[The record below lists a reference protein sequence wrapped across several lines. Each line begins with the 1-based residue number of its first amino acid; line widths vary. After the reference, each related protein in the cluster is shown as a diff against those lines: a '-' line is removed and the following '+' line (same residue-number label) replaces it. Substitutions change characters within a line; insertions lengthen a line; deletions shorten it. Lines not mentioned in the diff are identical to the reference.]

1 MKKSIRVLVSMAL
14 VLAML
19 TAAIP
24 AFADTA
30 LQGTVLSVTPTDLM
44 LGLGN
49 GTVLT
54 FKLNNLPAPGVNV
67 GDEILVEYTGDVLSA
82 PVATKIALAQPDA
95 ADKMTG
101 TVLSVTGNV
110 VFLQISTTTAFG
122 FKYDAKTTYSFVGMP
137 TNPPVAAG
145 DTVTV
150 TFTGDPAAS
159 AYATNFEVKTFGA
172 GRGTAPAAPA
182 PASGSSSSDADQS
195 LIDKTLNGT
204 VTELTSKKMTIRT
217 SKGKSYTFKR
227 VKSTQ
232 YTGKY
237 KLETGAT
244 VKVRYDGYA
253 SKRPDAKEIKV
264 TAAAPKVTPTPK
276 PKVIT
281 PEPAVELHTFT
292 GEVIEWNSNKKE
304 LWMEG
309 GLFAD
314 CSNAK
319 IYNREYAIPGMLC
332 KITYYWDETR
342 GKDIATKVTFNP

>member
-1 MKKSIRVLVSMAL
+1 MAL

-24 AFADTA
+24 AFADEP
-30 LQGTVLSVTPTDLM
+30 LQGTVLSVTQTDLM
-44 LGLGN
+44 LGLGT
-49 GTVLT
+49 GTVLSV
-54 FKLNNLPAPGVNV
+54 KLGAIQNPGVNV
-67 GDEILVEYTGDVLSA
+67 GDEVIVEYTGDVLNA
-82 PVATKIALAQPDA
+82 PVATSIALAQPDEA
-95 ADKMTG
+95 NKMTG
-101 TVLSVTGNV
+101 TVLTVTGNV
-110 VFLQISTTTAFG
+110 VFLQVSTTAAYG
-122 FKYDAKTTYSFVGMP
+122 FTYDAKTTYTFVGMP

-150 TFTGDPAAS
+150 TYSGDPAVA
-159 AYATNFEVKTFGA
+159 AYAVNFEVKTFGA
-172 GRGTAPAAPA
+172 GRGTASIVTPA
-182 PASGSSSSDADQS
+182 PASGGSTDPDS

-227 VKSTQ
+227 VKTTQ

-237 KLETGAT
+237 KLEKGAT

-253 SKRPDAKEIKV
+253 SKRPDAKEIRV

-276 PKVIT
+276 PKEIT
-281 PEPAVELHTFT
+281 PSPATELHSFT
-292 GEVIEWNSNKKE
+292 GEVIEWNSKNKS

-309 GLFAD
+309 GLILD

-319 IYNREYAIPGMLC
+319 IYNRDYAIPGMLA
-332 KITYYWDETR
+332 KVTYYFDRAR